1 MTIDVQ
7 APDGSAVQFP
17 DGTPS
22 DVITNAMQV
31 HFGKFEGGTTP
42 GIAHAAA
49 PAVKPATPE
58 EQQAEAA
65 GQFLKGVPVA
75 GAYVDQA
82 GAALSAAAHPLTGAG
97 QEGGTYG
104 ERYTANLKR
113 IQDVAKQYETEHPIA
128 STLTQLGGGIAS
140 TLPVAATTMGARA
153 LGLAGKSLPGM
164 MAAGGTSGA
173 IIGGADS
180 AARGQDVSTGAGV
193 GSLFGAL
200 APPAGRAIGGVIQGA
215 KNLLPVKAVPQN
227 FVEVAGVKTPI
238 SSGQASGDV
247 ATQMMEQGAYRNAEG
262 SGPQRV
268 AKQFFEGEQAPKVEE
283 TRSVIGTGLDA
294 SGSALTDPH
303 DAADLVGAHV
313 RGLANQRASA
323 IAADAQRLGQ
333 EHEGIRSSLA
343 PGGQAL
349 ASSPYEAADFVS
361 RAVGNAAEQAQG
373 ATNAAYQQ
381 LRELP
386 GQFHPATFN
395 RMGQTIRES
404 LNAGD
409 QPIRVNPQTT
419 PIAHEALGDMQEILG
434 GPQGIQQVRNEAGQ
448 IQARPPITP
457 ALVEHARQRLNSFL
471 SDAVSAGR
479 STGNWSDAR
488 AMRGIVGAFDDQV
501 INRLGAGTF
510 IGGDPAAVTQAMTTA
525 RGLHSQFRQ
534 TFTGQGKGDTV
545 GPIIEQIVGRHEGQ
559 AAPPE
564 QIQQWLYGTGATP
577 VKVAQRLMNVFGAQ
591 SPEVGAIK
599 QGLFSHLTEPPP
611 GKTFDPQQAADK
623 INGFLND
630 KGRTLSQIYL
640 SAPERTR
647 LSQFANDLER
657 HAQTIGAPQNDVDKV
672 MAKIAGTNG
681 NAPATTSEILT
692 YLHGASGQGTK
703 DISPDLVKR
712 LKETMPP
719 SEYNRVRQSQWE
731 QLTSMPEGHSEMGLQ
746 RQINR
751 ISEFLNGKG
760 KPLSDAMYSASD
772 QEKMTQYLGLLKQLV
787 PKPGTVNYSNTA
799 PVLRML
805 ATNALKGITI
815 ALGAETAGPVGAI
828 AGMGLN
834 AAGKALGER
843 SASGRVARSLYGDMT
858 PAATNDA
865 ARRRAALIA
874 AVAARGSEPAI
885 MDQGR

>member
-31 HFGKFEGGTTP
+31 HFGKFEGGTPP
-42 GIAHAAA
+42 GAA

-58 EQQAEAA
+58 EQQTEAA
-65 GQFLKGVPVA
+65 GQFFKGIPVA

-82 GAALSAAAHPLTGAG
+82 GAALSAAANPVTGVG
-97 QEGGTYG
+97 EKGGTYG

-113 IQDVAKQYETEHPIA
+113 NQEVAKQYEDEHPIA
-128 STLTQLGGGIAS
+128 STVTQLGGGIAS
-140 TLPVAATTMGARA
+140 TLPLAATATGAKL
-153 LGLAGKSLPGM
+153 LGLTGKSLPSM

-173 IIGGADS
+173 AIGAADS
-180 AARGQDVSTGAGV
+180 AARGQDIGTGAGI

-200 APPAGRAIGGVIQGA
+200 APPVGRAIGATIQGA
-215 KNLLPVKAVPQN
+215 KNLLPAKAVPQN
-227 FVEVAGVKTPI
+227 IVDVAGSRVPL

-247 ATQMMEQGAYRNAEG
+247 ATQMMENTALRGGEG
-262 SGPQRV
+262 QGPQKV
-268 AKQFFEGEQAPKVEE
+268 AEQFFQGEQAPAVEAAR
-283 TRSVIGTGLDA
+283 TNISTGLDA
-294 SGSALTDPH
+294 SGRALTDPH

-313 RGLANQRASA
+313 RGLANQRAA
-323 IAADAQRLGQ
+323 TVAADANRLGQ
-333 EHEGIRSSLA
+333 EHEAIRSNLA
-343 PGGQAL
+343 PGGQVL
-349 ASSPYEAADFVS
+349 ANSPYEGADFVS

-373 ATNAAYQQ
+373 ATNAAYTQ

-386 GQFHPATFN
+386 GEFHPATFN
-395 RMGQTIRES
+395 RLGQNIRES

-448 IQARPPITP
+448 VQARPPITP

-471 SDAVSAGR
+471 GDAVSAGR
-479 STGNWSDAR
+479 TTGNWSDAR

-510 IGGDPAAVTQAMTTA
+510 MGGDPAAVTQAMTTA
-525 RGLHSQFRQ
+525 RGLHAQFRQ

-564 QIQQWLYGTGATP
+564 QIQQWLYGNGATP
-577 VKVAQRLMNVFGAQ
+577 VKVAQRLLTMFDTQ
-591 SPEVGAIK
+591 SPEIGAIK

-611 GKTFDPQQAADK
+611 GKAFDPQQVADK
-623 INGFLND
+623 INGFLTD

-647 LSQFANDLER
+647 LAQYATDLER
-657 HAQTIGAPQNDVDKV
+657 HAQTVGAPRNDVDKV
-672 MAKIAGTNG
+672 MAKIAGENG
-681 NAPATTSEILT
+681 NAPATTSEILQ
-692 YLHGASGQGTK
+692 YLHGASGQGSK
-703 DISPDLVKR
+703 DISPDLVTR
-712 LKETMPP
+712 LRATMPP
-719 SEYNRVRQSQWE
+719 AEFNTVRQSQWE
-731 QLTSMPEGHSEMGLQ
+731 RLTSSTDGRTDMGPQKASE
-746 RQINR
+746 R
-751 ISEFLNGKG
+751 IYEFLNGAG
-760 KPLSDAMYSASD
+760 KPLSEAMYSPAERQQMS
-772 QEKMTQYLGLLKQLV
+772 QYAALLKQLV

-805 ATNALKGITI
+805 ATNALKGITV

-834 AAGKALGER
+834 AAGKAMGER

-874 AVAARGSEPAI
+874 AVTSRGSQPALT
-885 MDQGR
+885 DQGR